1 MLRIPGLKMILPERS
16 FMPWLDRISALVVLI
31 FGLLASLESFRMGL
45 WKGDAPGSGFFPLL
59 GAGGMTLL
67 AAFLLATSRG
77 VSSDKQEPFLP
88 RGDGLK
94 KFGAVALALLI
105 YPLLVQLLGFAPGS
119 VLFLAILF
127 RYPGHY
133 GWKTSLV
140 LSLLTVGVMY
150 VSLVMLL
157 KAELPKGPLGI

>member
-1 MLRIPGLKMILPERS
+1 MTFLE
-16 FMPWLDRISALVVLI
+16 RISALVVLI
-31 FGLLASLESFRMGL
+31 FGLLASIESYRMGL

-67 AAFLLATSRG
+67 AMILLATSRG
-77 VSSDKQEPFLP
+77 ASSDKQEPFLP
-88 RGDGLK
+88 QGDGLK

-105 YPLLVQLLGFAPGS
+105 YPIIVHLLGFAPGS
-119 VLFLAILF
+119 ALFLAFLF

-133 GWKTSLV
+133 SWKTSLAM
-140 LSLLTVGVMY
+140 SLLAVAVMY
-150 VSLVMLL
+150 VSLVVLL